1 MKLQPYVGNFRV
13 SGQGCQAW
21 LPRLLF
27 SSWLQDLRSRNYILE
42 QPFCTPR
49 RNASWPTGG
58 DKPKCVYTLTTRV
71 KTDHFG
77 VKAGHLE
84 PRIRHMNQ
92 TTGCLA
98 DTPNHWQSDKWI
110 RQIYQTT
117 RCLADDSQTTFF
129 VWFGFRMF
137 WVSADPRK
145 HPFWDFAIWGPES
158 PETPVNGSSGRKA
171 RDSENEQIQAPSLV
185 DFWSWKCLFY

>member
-42 QPFCTPR
+42 QLLCTPR

-77 VKAGHLE
+77 VKTGHLE

-98 DTPNHWQSDKWI
+98 DTPNQTNESDKST
-110 RQIYQTT
+110 RQPGVWQTIV
-117 RCLADDSQTTFF
+117 RQLFLSDSDFGCSGIADFLRLIDVNAGGLGLKKGQ
-129 VWFGFRMF
+129 GILHLRF
-137 WVSADPRK
+137 WGWWPWEVK
-145 HPFWDFAIWGPES
+145 
-158 PETPVNGSSGRKA
+158 NLK
-171 RDSENEQIQAPSLV
+171 
-185 DFWSWKCLFY
+185 